1 MTNNVGN
8 TSAKKNTTVKN
19 EKGDIQI
26 LWENY
31 LSKYFKIYML

>member
-1 MTNNVGN
+1 MSTKPGN
-8 TSAKKNTTVKN
+8 TSAKNIPVKK